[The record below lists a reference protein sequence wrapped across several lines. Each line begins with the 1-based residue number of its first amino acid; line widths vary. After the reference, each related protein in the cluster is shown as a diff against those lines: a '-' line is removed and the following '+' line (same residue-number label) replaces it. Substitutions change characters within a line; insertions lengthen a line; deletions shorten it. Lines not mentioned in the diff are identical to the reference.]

1 MSANVQTTFLTKV
14 LPEDVGGE
22 KGTVQFILGNGT
34 KASLSLKEL
43 TPEMV
48 ERLAIHGLSQKG
60 GDAASG
66 MSKARDF
73 AGALNAIATTLD
85 NLRNGLWSS
94 RTGGGTSDLVLAIAK
109 LKGVSEE
116 EAAAAVF
123 KATEEQLK
131 DLRKHPAVK
140 EAIAKLQAARAK
152 EQAKGAESL
161 DELVK
166 GLGL

>member
-1 MSANVQTTFLTKV
+1 MSANVNTTFLTKI

-22 KGTVQFILGNGT
+22 KGTVFFILGNGM
-34 KASLSLKEL
+34 KASLSLKDL
-43 TPEMV
+43 SPEMV

-73 AGALNAIATTLD
+73 AGALSAISTTLD

-94 RTGGGTSDLVLAIAK
+94 RTGGGTSDLVLALAK

-116 EAAAAVF
+116 DAAAAVF

-131 DLRKHPAVK
+131 ELRKHPAVK
-140 EAIAKLQAARAK
+140 EAIAKLQAARAN
-152 EQAKGAESL
+152 EQAKGAEKL
-161 DELVK
+161 EDVLKEI
-166 GLGL
+166 GL